1 MPTNES
7 GMLTREQIENFRM
20 HAKARMC
27 PAGFTQDSIDSL
39 CDMALSALSR
49 QQGEAVAWQEIAR
62 KTIMQMFD
70 VNSHDAELAVK
81 CISEQLPAP
90 ALSPAQG
97 VGWVKVSDQ
106 LPEIGE
112 HVLCAYEFD
121 APQDWRVKMGAYVLP
136 GIWRIWGA
144 SWRPTHWQPLPLP
157 PKD

>member
-7 GMLTREQIENFRM
+7 GMLTREQIEEVRRGM
-20 HAKARMC
+20 HAMGWSHAD
-27 PAGFTQDSIDSL
+27 AF

-90 ALSPAQG
+90 ALSPAKG
-97 VGWVKVSDQ
+97 EGWQPIETAPKDGTRF
-106 LPEIGE
+106 LAWRGGEIFDCNFPSGYALGKWTLNQSFNWCGE
-112 HVLCAYEFD
+112 CLHGD
-121 APQDWRVKMGAYVLP
+121 M
-136 GIWRIWGA
+136 
-144 SWRPTHWQPLPLP
+144 PTHWQPLLPP